1 MERAAGLILFRDNSS
16 QRLYLLIKNHHGGHW
31 GFPKGHVEA
40 GEDELQAALREV
52 AEEVRITRV
61 QIISG
66 FRTVVRYSFFRQ
78 KRRVKKEVVLFLAR
92 TEEVGEPSREEVDE
106 MVWLPYR
113 EAIQRITFP
122 EQQNALLQAE
132 TWLNAE

>member
-1 MERAAGLILFRDNSS
+1 MILFRENSG
-16 QRLYLLIKNHHGGHW
+16 QRLYLLIKNRHGGHW
-31 GFPKGHVEA
+31 AFPKGHVEA

-52 AEEVRITRV
+52 AEEVRIIRV
-61 QIISG
+61 QIIPS
-66 FRTVVRYSFFRQ
+66 FRTVVRYSFSRQ
-78 KRRVKKEVVLFLAR
+78 RRRVKKEVVLFLAR
-92 TEEVGEPSREEVDE
+92 TEEVGEPSREEVEE

-132 TWLNAE
+132 TWLNSG

>member
-1 MERAAGLILFRDNSS
+1 MILFRENSG
-16 QRLYLLIKNHHGGHW
+16 QRLYLLIKNRHGGHW

-52 AEEVRITRV
+52 AEEVRIIQV
-61 QIISG
+61 QIILS
-66 FRTVVRYSFFRQ
+66 FRTVVRYSFSRQ

-132 TWLNAE
+132 TWLNSG

>member
-1 MERAAGLILFRDNSS
+1 MERAAGLILFREDSG
-16 QRLYLLIKNHHGGHW
+16 QRLYLLIKNRHGGYW

-40 GEDELQAALREV
+40 GEDVLQAALREV
-52 AEEVRITRV
+52 AEEVRITQV
-61 QIISG
+61 QLILG
-66 FRTVVRYSFFRQ
+66 FRAVVRYSFFRQ

-92 TEEVGEPSREEVDE
+92 AEEVGEPSREEVDE

-122 EQQNALLQAE
+122 EQQHALLQAE
-132 TWLNAE
+132 TWLNSG